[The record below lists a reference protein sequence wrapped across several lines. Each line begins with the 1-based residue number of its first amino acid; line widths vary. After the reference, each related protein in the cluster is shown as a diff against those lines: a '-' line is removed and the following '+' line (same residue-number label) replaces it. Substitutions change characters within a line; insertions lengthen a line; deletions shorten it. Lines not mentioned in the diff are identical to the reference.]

1 MLAGLPADLQVR
13 QSFPST
19 YYQCM
24 KNPPLADRP
33 LAGSSSTNPWILRSD
48 GSLLSP
54 VKRSPSPSPPRKTRL
69 KSNKTRAFGYS
80 LELPGR
86 KRYLALSPRRSS
98 LVGSPVKRKRG
109 DPFRTIHKQLAED
122 MKSSARTTII
132 YRDGRRINRE
142 RPLSAS
148 DLYLDDERPEKIKA
162 TAGHRC
168 ILCRRVKSHPVA
180 HPKCG
185 HSYCYVCVRL
195 HLEVEWTCPYR
206 EADSLAADYPNRV
219 DNSRVSY
226 SWAGLTFPMR
236 PPSIWVG
243 SSP

>member
-1 MLAGLPADLQVR
+1 MLAGLPADLQALGWVFEHESMDFAVR
-13 QSFPST
+13 RQPALPRQTLSFAVAP
-19 YYQCM
+19 
-24 KNPPLADRP
+24 
-33 LAGSSSTNPWILRSD
+33 
-48 GSLLSP
+48 
-54 VKRSPSPSPPRKTRL
+54 KTRL

-80 LELPGR
+80 FELPGR

-195 HLEVEWTCPYR
+195 YLEVEWTCPYR
-206 EADSLAADYPNRV
+206 EADSLAAD
-219 DNSRVSY
+219 
-226 SWAGLTFPMR
+226 
-236 PPSIWVG
+236 
-243 SSP
+243 